1 MFFCQGFDF
10 DQIMSD
16 MRKMKIIIKG
26 HERRIKGLEEK
37 LAEYEAEENGEE
49 DWMEQCTSLCLSS
62 ARFFS
67 PVINPTHSERCWPLD
82 QHEYS
87 SWFERLQ
94 ESRM

>member
-49 DWMEQCTSLCLSS
+49 D
-62 ARFFS
+62 
-67 PVINPTHSERCWPLD
+67 
-82 QHEYS
+82 
-87 SWFERLQ
+87 
-94 ESRM
+94 